1 MFSNFFLGMRKLSG
15 QIICP
20 GKTKVPKDSIVYIQA
35 MECFYDNHPNILG
48 SITIE
53 SAQSFPILFEILID
67 ETPILKNCFN
77 GFYLVYV
84 NIERNNKLIYNN
96 NGTSFVHEHLK
107 LILDNIDVK
116 LNEIK
121 F

>member
-1 MFSNFFLGMRKLSG
+1 
-15 QIICP
+15 
-20 GKTKVPKDSIVYIQA
+20 

-77 GFYLVYV
+77 GFYLFTVYFK
-84 NIERNNKLIYNN
+84 ERKTRGIIAIMVIIIMLQIK
-96 NGTSFVHEHLK
+96 S
-107 LILDNIDVK
+107 
-116 LNEIK
+116 LNFNTEEDK
-121 F
+121 TKSNYSEL